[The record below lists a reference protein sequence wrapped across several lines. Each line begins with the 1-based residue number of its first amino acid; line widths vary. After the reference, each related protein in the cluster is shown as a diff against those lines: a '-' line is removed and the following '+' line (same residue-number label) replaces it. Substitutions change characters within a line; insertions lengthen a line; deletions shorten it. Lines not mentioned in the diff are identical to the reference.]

1 MWLEAVTVVFQRYS
15 MIEWENADR
24 VLLRA
29 GWAGAETVQ
38 RAVGSECCSVVQQ
51 AVQPG
56 QELGRRALGVRAHF

>member
-1 MWLEAVTVVFQRYS
+1 
-15 MIEWENADR
+15 MIEWENAGR